1 MTNFSSSYSLRGIHE
16 DGNFPALLMLFD
28 QPRSECRVRS
38 EFHLSAMGVG

>member
-28 QPRSECRVRS
+28 RSWQTENIKEKCKLMTAS
-38 EFHLSAMGVG
+38 CP